1 MDRLD
6 RLLQLTL
13 ERLEVVGLLG
23 GLRGGDPLLVED
35 PEPDVGAGGGEAGRG
50 HGDAFLVDVVLGN
63 EDRVTAVLELI
74 GHVVRRELL
83 RDGGGIGGLE
93 VGEERRVARLGD
105 HAHEEV
111 AADHHD
117 GDGDEGDGLLAGREP
132 VGEAAGAGPPAVD
145 VGCGDQRH

>member
-1 MDRLD
+1 MRSWS
-6 RLLQLTL
+6 TSFWGTKI
-13 ERLEVVGLLG
+13 ES
-23 GLRGGDPLLVED
+23 P
-35 PEPDVGAGGGEAGRG
+35 PSWSWY
-50 HGDAFLVDVVLGN
+50 
-63 EDRVTAVLELI
+63 
-74 GHVVRRELL
+74 GHVVGRELL
-83 RDGGGIGGLE
+83 RDGRGVGGLE

-145 VGCGDQRH
+145 VGCGDERHQKLMSMMELNASSALVVSAWVTCVSTEAWVAAIMASPMFPWPAATCAA